1 MERDYNKFLK
11 TSNKYKYT
19 VKKSKKSNSSKT
31 VKSSSRKHIIERKYI
46 MTREEIEAKE
56 YENFIKNNDFNLDL
70 KNV

>member
-1 MERDYNKFLK
+1 
-11 TSNKYKYT
+11 
-19 VKKSKKSNSSKT
+19 
-31 VKSSSRKHIIERKYI
+31 